1 MSLKDK
7 IKKIINVIDN
17 TNIEEIEISSFWGA
31 QKIRLSKKS
40 STKKPIPQN
49 SNAPSSQVGE
59 TTHDSV
65 IDETIEDK
73 KLVKD
78 DGINKQNQDIEIVEK
93 DAVLDDKEVIPEEEL
108 EYQKA
113 PLVGTFY
120 LSSKPGE
127 PAFVSVGDK
136 VSKGQTLCIIEA
148 MKIFNEIESDFDG
161 TIVEVLAEDAQ
172 PVEFNQSIFSIK
184 ENE

>member
-7 IKKIINVIDN
+7 IKKIINVIEN

-31 QKIRLSKKS
+31 QKIRLSKKTS
-40 STKKPIPQN
+40 VNQTNTLIN
-49 SNAPSSQVGE
+49 SNPSNNKKTSDNNTIILEDLPKENKLENNQSTE
-59 TTHDSV
+59 TPVENDLEDQPIDSTS
-65 IDETIEDK
+65 I
-73 KLVKD
+73 
-78 DGINKQNQDIEIVEK
+78 
-93 DAVLDDKEVIPEEEL
+93 IPEENL

-120 LSSKPGE
+120 ASSKPGE
-127 PAFVSVGDK
+127 PPFINVGDK
-136 VSKGQTLCIIEA
+136 ISKGQIICIIEA

-161 TIVEVLAEDAQ
+161 VVVEVLAEDLN

-184 ENE
+184 PSE